1 VLAVSDVILGQSKDE
16 GKVGTVSREGTAA
29 RHRRIGWAVGLAL
42 ALAAWPA
49 PCPAGEPLT
58 AMSFNVRYGTA
69 ADGKDHW
76 TARRGM
82 VFELLRQQDAD
93 LVGLQE
99 ALDFQIEEIMAAL
112 PHYAVTGVGRDDG
125 RAAGEHAAILF
136 KRDRLRVAE
145 AGTFWFSDTPSSPG
159 SRSWGNQ
166 IPRICSWA
174 RFVDRGGG
182 AFWAY
187 NIHLDHESQPS
198 RERSTALLAQRIA
211 ARPFPDEPV
220 LVTGDF
226 NAGEDNPAFL
236 QLLAAPGPSGSGTG
250 TRLLDTFRALHRDAH
265 EAGTFTGFVFGKTGG
280 PKIDHVLASPGTEVL
295 NAAVVRFSR
304 GRRYPSDHFPV
315 TARVR
320 LRAPERKTT
329 RGYARR
335 RPRIY
340 RRRASVYYARVK
352 EKR

>member
-1 VLAVSDVILGQSKDE
+1 VRPEGAAEWRRMIGWILG
-16 GKVGTVSREGTAA
+16 
-29 RHRRIGWAVGLAL
+29 LAW

-49 PCPAGEPLT
+49 PCLAGEPLT

-82 VFELLRQQDAD
+82 VFALLRQQGAD

-99 ALDFQIEEIMAAL
+99 ALDFQIEEIVAAL
-112 PHYAVTGVGRDDG
+112 PHYAVIGVGRDDG

-136 KRDRLRVAE
+136 RRDRLRVAE

-159 SRSWGNQ
+159 SRSWGNR
-166 IPRICSWA
+166 IPRICTWA

-198 RERSTALLAQRIA
+198 RERSTALLAQRIE
-211 ARPFPDEPV
+211 ARPFPGEPV

-250 TRLLDTFRALHRDAH
+250 MRLLDTFRALNRNAH
-265 EAGTFTGFVFGKTGG
+265 DVGTFTGFVFGKTGG

-295 NAAVVRFSR
+295 SAAVVRFGR

-320 LRAPERKTT
+320 LRAPDPPATT
-329 RGYARR
+329 GAR
-335 RPRIY
+335 
-340 RRRASVYYARVK
+340 
-352 EKR
+352 